1 MVTCGAGSDLRR
13 TDVVVVGG
21 GPAGLAAA
29 IAIRLKG
36 FEVTVVEAARPPIDK
51 ACGEGI
57 PPAGVET
64 LRQLGVHLPEQDAFR
79 VRGIRF
85 LDRGC
90 AVEAPFQFGVGCAVR
105 RTRLHEM
112 LACRASELGVRLLWG
127 THLPDC
133 SGLSARQWIVGADG
147 NNSSVRHAAGLDAAS
162 SESTRFGFRR
172 HYRISPW
179 TDFVEVHWGSR
190 CQLYVTPVSRDEVG
204 VALLSRDSHLRLDT
218 ALREFP
224 ELERRLRGA
233 RPCSIERGAV
243 TVSRKLRRVFHGR
256 TVLVG
261 DASGSVDAIT
271 GEGLSLSFH
280 QAVALSEALVHGSLA
295 YYEKE
300 HARISRRPAFVAG
313 MLLALDRSASLRR
326 NVFRMMALDPQIFPK
341 LLARC
346 VARVEPAV
354 QT

>member
-1 MVTCGAGSDLRR
+1 M
-13 TDVVVVGG
+13 
-21 GPAGLAAA
+21 
-29 IAIRLKG
+29 
-36 FEVTVVEAARPPIDK
+36 
-51 ACGEGI
+51 
-57 PPAGVET
+57 
-64 LRQLGVHLPEQDAFR
+64 
-79 VRGIRF
+79 
-85 LDRGC
+85 
-90 AVEAPFQFGVGCAVR
+90 
-105 RTRLHEM
+105 
-112 LACRASELGVRLLWG
+112 
-127 THLPDC
+127 
-133 SGLSARQWIVGADG
+133 
-147 NNSSVRHAAGLDAAS
+147 RHAAGLDAAS

>member
-1 MVTCGAGSDLRR
+1 MVTYGADSDFRR

-21 GPAGLAAA
+21 GPAGLASA

-36 FEVTVVEAARPPIDK
+36 FEVTVVDGALPPIDK

-64 LRQLGVHLPEQDAFR
+64 LRQLGVRLPGHDAFPM
-79 VRGIRF
+79 RGIRF
-85 LDRGC
+85 LDRGTS
-90 AVEAPFQFGVGCAVR
+90 VEAAFQSGPGCALR
-105 RTRLHEM
+105 RTRLHEI
-112 LACRASELGVRLLWG
+112 LADRASELGVRLLWG
-127 THLPDC
+127 RHLTD
-133 SGLSARQWIVGADG
+133 SSVLSSCRWIVGADG
-147 NNSSVRHAAGLDAAS
+147 NNSGVRHAAGLDAAS
-162 SESTRFGFRR
+162 SESFRFGFRR

-179 TDFVEVHWGSR
+179 TDFVEVHWGTR

-204 VALLSRDSHLRLDT
+204 VALLSRDSHLRMGT

-224 ELERRLRGA
+224 ELERRLQGC
-233 RPCSIERGAV
+233 RPCSVERGAV

-280 QAVALSEALVHGSLA
+280 QAVALSDALADGSLA
-295 YYEKE
+295 SYGKE
-300 HARISRRPAFVAG
+300 HARLSRRPAIVAG

-326 NVFRMMALDPQIFPK
+326 NVFRMMALDSQIFPK

-346 VARVEPAV
+346 VAPVEPAI

>member
-1 MVTCGAGSDLRR
+1 MVNCGAVS
-13 TDVVVVGG
+13 DVVVVGG

-36 FEVTVVEAARPPIDK
+36 FDVTVFDAAHPPIDK

-57 PPAGVET
+57 SPAGVEA
-64 LRQLGVHLPEQDAFR
+64 LRQMGVRLPAAVAFPL
-79 VRGIRF
+79 RGIRF
-85 LDRGC
+85 VDRGTS
-90 AVEAPFQFGVGCAVR
+90 VEAPFESGAGYAIR
-105 RTRLHEM
+105 RTWLHDL
-112 LACRASELGVRLLWG
+112 LAGRASELGVRFLWG
-127 THLPDC
+127 THMPD
-133 SGLSARQWIVGADG
+133 SSALSSCRWIVGADG
-147 NNSSVRHAAGLDAAS
+147 SNSGVRHVAGLDAAS
-162 SESTRFGFRR
+162 SESYRFGFRR
-172 HYRISPW
+172 HYRIAPW
-179 TDFVEVHWGSR
+179 TDFVEVHWGSH

-204 VALLSRDSHLRLDT
+204 IALLSRDSHLRLNA

-224 ELERRLRGA
+224 ELERRLQGA
-233 RPCSIERGAV
+233 WPCSAERGAV

-280 QAVALSEALVHGSLA
+280 QAAALAEALCQGNLA
-295 YYEKE
+295 SYGTE
-300 HARISRRPAFVAG
+300 HARLSRRPAFVAG
-313 MLLALDRSASLRR
+313 MLLLLDRSAPLRR

-341 LLARC
+341 LLARF
-346 VARVEPAV
+346 AAPVEPAI